1 MRIIMRNNR
10 IRQNSGGACHRFIK
24 GGIKLKRFIS
34 VFFSCL
40 LLLTP
45 LFAGMSMVKAQGSTV
60 SLDPALVLALVD
72 ANEPLQVIVTFE
84 GNEAPS
90 TSQLDLLK
98 SLGIKTGV
106 TMKTLPI
113 AGILATKV
121 QIQELASKPGI
132 KSLYLNKKLE
142 YYNYDATAL
151 TGVDKARTDAAM
163 QKANG
168 GFPLSGKGV
177 GVVVNDS
184 GVDGTHKDIEL
195 GKNLVQNVMAST
207 NLNSLE
213 PSLLPVTY
221 LENVANTDT
230 NSGHGTHVAGTVGG
244 TGAMSSGK
252 YEGVAPG
259 ADLIGYG
266 SGAALFVLDG
276 IGGFDYAIAN
286 QARYNIRVIT
296 NSWGSSG
303 DFDHNDPINIA
314 SKAAYDRG
322 ITVLF
327 AAGNEGPGE
336 NTHNPYAKAP
346 WVISIGAGEKDG
358 SLADF
363 SSRGTK
369 GVGGTFEM
377 DGKEWTWEDRP
388 TVVAPGVDIIS
399 TRVLAP
405 VSSLALTADA
415 ELIEPAYLPFYT
427 SMSGTSMAT
436 PHAAGIVALM
446 LEANPALSP
455 DEIKQVFQDTA
466 TNMPGYETWEVGAG
480 YINAYAALDA
490 VMFGTKYGST
500 VNAYQTFNS
509 NAQSTVERVPF
520 QVEYNPVALSSNQY
534 SFEVGS
540 GLSQLTARVDGAGLI
555 GQTGNPI
562 NLVLIA
568 PDGTEYSSG
577 VSLLFPLYYDRTVSV
592 NSPLAGEWK
601 AEVRGLKGNEL
612 NPIGVGL
619 PETVLGTLSFSK
631 VSGFTGLNDIAGHP
645 AADTIKMAVNER
657 LLDGYSDGTF
667 KPDQYLL
674 RKDLAKYL
682 VMGNGIR
689 QAKGLGSF
697 KDISL
702 AEAPFVHAVLAKG
715 ASIRN
720 HSQTENGVMMLKS
733 DGSFGANDAVTRAEL
748 AYSLVQALGLQ
759 QEAMGFSGNV
769 TVLYKDVR
777 VPLKD
782 ATNIPSHLK
791 GYVQLALDLNI
802 LNATFSVKQGPY
814 DLQPTLEAVF
824 QPEKKVTR
832 GDYAVAVTR
841 YYQAWFN

>member
-1 MRIIMRNNR
+1 M
-10 IRQNSGGACHRFIK
+10 
-24 GGIKLKRFIS
+24 KRFIA
-34 VFFSCL
+34 VFFSVL

-45 LFAGMSMVKAQGSTV
+45 LFAGISMVKAQSPIVTV
-60 SLDPALVLALVD
+60 DSELMAVLEKTI
-72 ANEPLQVIVTFE
+72 EPQQVIVTFE
-84 GNEAPS
+84 GSGAPS
-90 TSQLDLLK
+90 SSQLDVLK
-98 SLGIKTGV
+98 TLGIKTGV
-106 TMKTLPI
+106 VMKALPI
-113 AGILATKV
+113 AGVLATKNQV
-121 QIQELASKPGI
+121 QALASTPGI

-151 TGVDKARTDAAM
+151 TGVDKARTDSSM
-163 QKANG
+163 QQANG
-168 GFPLSGKGV
+168 GFPLSGKGI

-184 GVDGTHKDIEL
+184 GVDGTHKDIEF
-195 GKNLVQNVMAST
+195 GKHLVQNVMAST

-221 LENVANTDT
+221 LENVPNTDS

-244 TGAMSSGK
+244 TGAMSGGK

-259 ADLIGYG
+259 ASLIGYG

-276 IGGFDYAIAN
+276 IGGFDYAISN
-286 QARYNIRVIT
+286 QAKYNIRVIT

-303 DFDHNDPINIA
+303 DFDPNHPINIA
-314 SKAAYDRG
+314 SKKAYDRG

-358 SLADF
+358 TLADF

-377 DGKEWTWEDRP
+377 DGKVWTWEDRP

-405 VSSLALTADA
+405 VSSLAIQSDA

-436 PHAAGIVALM
+436 PHAAGIVALL
-446 LEANPALSP
+446 LEAKPELSP
-455 DEIKQVFQDTA
+455 DDIKQVFQATA

-480 YINAYAALDA
+480 YINAYAAIDA

-500 VNAYQTFNS
+500 VNAFQNFNS
-509 NAQSTVERVPF
+509 NAESEVNRVPF
-520 QVEYNPVALSSNQY
+520 EVNYNPATLSSNVY
-534 SFEVGS
+534 SFQVS
-540 GLSQLTARVDGAGLI
+540 AGLSQLVAKVDGRGLLEE
-555 GQTGNPI
+555 TGNPI
-562 NLVLIA
+562 NLVLIS

-577 VSLLFPLYYDRTVSV
+577 VSLLFPLYTDRTVSV

-601 AEVRGLKGNEL
+601 AEIRGLKGNEL
-612 NPIGVGL
+612 NPVGIGL
-619 PETVLGTLSFSK
+619 PELVKGTLSFSK
-631 VSGFTGLNDIAGHP
+631 INGFTGLSDIGGHP
-645 AADTIKMAVNER
+645 AAEAIKNAVNER

-667 KPDQYLL
+667 KPDQFLV
-674 RKDLAKYL
+674 RKELAKYL
-682 VMGNGIR
+682 VMGTGVR
-689 QAKGLGSF
+689 QAKGAIALGAVSSS
-697 KDISL
+697 DL
-702 AEAPFVHAVLAKG
+702 PFVQAVLAKG

-720 HSQTENGVMMLKS
+720 HNQTENGVMLLKS
-733 DGSFGANDAVTRAEL
+733 DGTFGSDSVVTRAEL

-759 QEAMGFSGNV
+759 AQAQAFSGDV
-769 TVLYKDVR
+769 TVQYKESRLLV
-777 VPLKD
+777 KD
-782 ATNIPSHLK
+782 AANIPAHLK

-802 LNATFSVKQGPY
+802 LHATFSVKQGPY
-814 DLQPTLEAVF
+814 DLQPTVEAVF
-824 QPEKKVTR
+824 SPEKKVTR
-832 GDYAVAVTR
+832 GDFAVAVTR
-841 YYQAWFN
+841 YYQAWIQ

>member
-1 MRIIMRNNR
+1 
-10 IRQNSGGACHRFIK
+10 
-24 GGIKLKRFIS
+24 LKRFNAL
-34 VFFSCL
+34 VFSFL

-45 LFAGMSMVKAQGSTV
+45 LFAGLSMVKAQSPMVTIDTDLV
-60 SLDPALVLALVD
+60 AALEKTL
-72 ANEPLQVIVTFE
+72 EPQQVIVTFE
-84 GNEAPS
+84 GSGAPTS
-90 TSQLDLLK
+90 SQLNVLK
-98 SLGIKTGV
+98 SLGVKTGIS
-106 TMKTLPI
+106 MKALPI
-113 AGILATKV
+113 AGVLATKDQV
-121 QIQELASKPGI
+121 QALANTPGI
-132 KSLYLNKKLE
+132 KSLFLNKKLE

-151 TGVDKARTDAAM
+151 TGVDKARTDSAM

-168 GFPLSGKGV
+168 GFPLSGKGI

-184 GVDGTHKDIEL
+184 GVDGTHKDIEF

-207 NLNSLE
+207 NLNALE

-244 TGAMSSGK
+244 TGAMSGGK

-303 DFDHNDPINIA
+303 DFDPNDPINIA
-314 SKAAYDRG
+314 SKEAYDRG

-358 SLADF
+358 TLADF

-369 GVGGTFEM
+369 GVGGTFDM
-377 DGKEWTWEDRP
+377 DGKVWTWEDRP

-405 VSSLALTADA
+405 VSSLAIQADA

-436 PHAAGIVALM
+436 PHAAGIVALL
-446 LEANPALSP
+446 LEANPELSP
-455 DEIKQVFQDTA
+455 DDIKQVFQDTA

-480 YINAYAALDA
+480 YINAYAAIDA
-490 VMFGTKYGST
+490 VMFGTKYGAT
-500 VNAYQTFNS
+500 VNAYQNFNS
-509 NAQSTVERVPF
+509 NAQSEVDRVPF
-520 QVEYNPVALSSNQY
+520 EVNYNPVTLSSNQY
-534 SFEVGS
+534 SFQVHS
-540 GLSQLTARVDGAGLI
+540 GLSQLVAKVDGKGILE
-555 GQTGNPI
+555 QTGNPI
-562 NLVLIA
+562 NLVLIS

-577 VSLLFPLYYDRTVSV
+577 VSLLFPLYTDRTVSV
-592 NSPLAGEWK
+592 NSPIAGEWK
-601 AEVRGLKGNEL
+601 AEIRGLKGNEL
-612 NPIGVGL
+612 NPVGIAL
-619 PETVLGTLSFSK
+619 PETVKGTLAFSK
-631 VSGFTGLNDIAGHP
+631 VSGFSGLSDIAGHL
-645 AADTIKMAVNER
+645 AADAIKNAVNER

-667 KPDQYLL
+667 KPDQSLL

-682 VMGNGIR
+682 VMGTGVR
-689 QAKGLGSF
+689 QAKSSLTLGGVATS
-697 KDISL
+697 DT
-702 AEAPFVHAVLAKG
+702 PFVHAVLAKG

-720 HSQTENGVMMLKS
+720 HSQTDNGVMLLKS
-733 DGSFGANDAVTRAEL
+733 DGTFSGDSAVTRAEL

-759 QEAMGFSGNV
+759 AGASGFSGDV
-769 TVLYKDVR
+769 TVQYKDSR
-777 VPLKD
+777 VLVKD
-782 ATNIPSHLK
+782 AANIPAHLK

-802 LNATFSVKQGPY
+802 LNATFNVKQGPY
-814 DLQPTLEAVF
+814 DLQPTVEAVF
-824 QPEKKVTR
+824 SPAKNVSR
-832 GDYAVAVTR
+832 ADFAVAVTR
-841 YYQAWFN
+841 YYQAWIQ